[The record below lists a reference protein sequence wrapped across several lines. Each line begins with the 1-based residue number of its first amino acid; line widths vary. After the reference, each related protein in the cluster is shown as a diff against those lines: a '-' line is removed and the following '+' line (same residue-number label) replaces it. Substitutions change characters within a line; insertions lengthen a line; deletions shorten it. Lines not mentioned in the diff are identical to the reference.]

1 VETGLGI
8 FFLIGFG
15 FLTLVLLAATGW
27 LLPRDPSAD

>member
-1 VETGLGI
+1 VETGLAI
-8 FFLIGFG
+8 AFVIGFG